1 MTERDDLLAV
11 VTAARDALH
20 PEIDDQFLAD
30 VLDAERA
37 NPDQE
42 NAEQAA
48 AALRAVEAAAD
59 RALGRSA
66 R

>member
-20 PEIDDQFLAD
+20 PDVDDQFLAD
-30 VLDAERA
+30 VLDAERG
-37 NPDQE
+37 NPDQD
-42 NAEQAA
+42 NSEQAA

-59 RALGRSA
+59 RALARSVG
-66 R
+66 

>member
-1 MTERDDLLAV
+1 MTERDELLDV
-11 VTAARDALH
+11 VTTARDALH
-20 PEIDDQFLAD
+20 PEIDDQVLVD

-59 RALGRSA
+59 RALARSA
-66 R
+66 S

>member
-11 VTAARDALH
+11 VTAARDANH
-20 PEIDDQFLAD
+20 PEIDDTFIAD
-30 VLDAERA
+30 VLEAERA
-37 NPDQE
+37 NPDQD

-59 RALGRSA
+59 RALA
-66 R
+66 RGAD

>member
-20 PEIDDQFLAD
+20 PEIDDGFLTD

-48 AALRAVEAAAD
+48 AALRSVEAAAD
-59 RALGRSA
+59 SALARSA